1 MIMFQ
6 ASLHK
11 CPLRLPV
18 TFRINPKPLVL
29 AQGPL
34 WSGSFLRLQPV
45 LLMGLQPLTDTPAS
59 FSRSCLPC
67 SASPGPW
74 HSMDFALLCCL
85 VTPAHRS
92 RCFPSSTFSE
102 RLLLSSPTRRPSS
115 GQSLTAQQAAPR
127 FLQARPQ
134 RPRGSVSGGLSRVPA
149 NRVWLCSLQCSRGLA
164 WCLSQCGCSVNSG
177 ECVKKHVVFAKFMPG
192 GSLQHHRP
200 GPHENYRRTMSRAPH
215 AVCTTCPLCGC

>member
-6 ASLHK
+6 ASLLK

-45 LLMGLQPLTDTPAS
+45 LLMGLRPLTDTPAS
-59 FSRSCLPC
+59 FSHSCLPC

-74 HSMDFALLCCL
+74 HSMYFALLCCL

-102 RLLLSSPTRRPSS
+102 RLLLSSPTRPPFS
-115 GQSLTAQQAAPR
+115 GRSLTTQPAAPR
-127 FLQARPQ
+127 FLQARP
-134 RPRGSVSGGLSRVPA
+134 RIPRGSLNGGLSRVPA
-149 NRVWLCSLQCSRGLA
+149 NRMWLCPLQCSRGLA
-164 WCLSQCGCSVNSG
+164 RCLSQRGCAVKSG
-177 ECVKKHVVFAKFMPG
+177 ECVKKHVVFANFMPG

-200 GPHENYRRTMSRAPH
+200 GPNENYRRTMSRAPH
-215 AVCTTCPLCGC
+215 TVCMTCPLHGS